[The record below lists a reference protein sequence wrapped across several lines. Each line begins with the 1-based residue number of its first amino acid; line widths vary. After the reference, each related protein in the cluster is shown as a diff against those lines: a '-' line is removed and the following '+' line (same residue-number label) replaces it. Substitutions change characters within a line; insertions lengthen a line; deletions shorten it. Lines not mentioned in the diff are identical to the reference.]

1 MAGGG
6 GGDLKLLAILV
17 AGGLGLLVV
26 VGLLGGPL
34 VSEISAALDPGM
46 GLREAVLWG
55 FGVTVGLFML
65 FAMVAGDGIIGEI
78 QFMLGA
84 FFSFFVIITFLIAW
98 VF

>member
-6 GGDLKLLAILV
+6 GGDFKLLAILV
-17 AGGLGLLVV
+17 AGGLGLLLVLGVV
-26 VGLLGGPL
+26 GGPL
-34 VSEISAALDPGM
+34 VSQVSAALDPGM
-46 GLREAVLWG
+46 GLREGVLWG

-65 FAMVAGDGIIGEI
+65 FAMVAGDGIIGEL

-84 FFSFFVIITFLIAW
+84 FFSFFVIITLLIAW